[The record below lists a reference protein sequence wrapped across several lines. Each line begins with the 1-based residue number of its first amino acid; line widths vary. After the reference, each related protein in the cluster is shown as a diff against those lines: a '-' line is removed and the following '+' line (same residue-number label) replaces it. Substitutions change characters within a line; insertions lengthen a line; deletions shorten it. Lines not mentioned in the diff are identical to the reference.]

1 MQVNIGLGIF
11 ILSELGNLYTHVLLS
26 NLRPASGSK
35 QRPIPKGFGF
45 DLVSCP
51 NYTFEGNPFIYPFY
65 VIIIHF

>member
-45 DLVSCP
+45 DLVACP
-51 NYTFEGNPFIYPFY
+51 NYTFEGINYNLL
-65 VIIIHF
+65 